1 VSLYYDASN
10 GLSLADW
17 IQVNG
22 KPGAVLTIAPGSYHL
37 GSPAFINGYTLR
49 GEDPD
54 QPSRIVL
61 GERGL
66 VWMAQ
71 PPLPTDH
78 LQRIVKTSGGR
89 DALATHP
96 GGGLAPASF
105 DATETVL
112 GSPWHRIRKVSIA
125 IDLDCP
131 SGDIKPGGLF
141 DLGPIAL
148 WINDN
153 PDWGRFVS
161 PLLALGTSSADPS
174 PRRVEAG
181 ISWKKS
187 TGPKCSIR
195 LDIDLNAG
203 TGSVTINGDVLPI
216 PGINPG
222 DVFPACSNP
231 RVTIGGMPTLPG
243 SVARRG
249 EWQTS
254 GPPPDLRIT
263 RFEVDSGIWQA
274 RLNLDGWRGPR
285 IWASNGA
292 GAGIFPVTHDAK
304 TFQWVGGESKIR
316 NLNIVAPRESNRSG
330 VRIGQAMTS
339 NAGIY
344 DCRFEQC
351 GAAVRKLRGLVSYTH
366 RFERI
371 TSEYCSWHLQGQGMT
386 VWGRDWSARYPRFGV
401 ADVPDSN
408 LSVDGIEVASPSDPQ
423 YYFRIGSASNGGMLS
438 VRNGMLNDEDG
449 SVVAGAI
456 FRHDGPGWP
465 LLTIDNITFNPDP
478 RRPSLSLGKATGGKA
493 RIAWQPYGAA
503 ITDVGEG
510 WTLSGASAP
519 EKPEVKPSTEESQP
533 LQPLPLPSVV
543 NLRDSAIPP
552 PRLLPL
558 LIPGPPQSS
567 RPPTGKIS

>member
-1 VSLYYDASN
+1 VSLLYDASN
-10 GLSLADW
+10 GSSLADW
-17 IQVNG
+17 INQNG

-37 GSPAFINGYTLR
+37 GSPVFINGYTLR

-54 QPSRIVL
+54 QPTRIVL

-66 VWMAQ
+66 IWTAQ
-71 PPLPTDH
+71 PPLPQDH
-78 LQRIVKTSGGR
+78 LQRVVKTSGGR

-96 GGGLAPASF
+96 GGGLSPASF

-131 SGDIKPGGLF
+131 SGNLPSAGLF

-148 WINDN
+148 RVYDD
-153 PDWGRFVS
+153 PDYGRAVW
-161 PLLALGTSSADPS
+161 PYLILGTSSADPN
-174 PRRVEAG
+174 PREVKDRLW
-181 ISWKKS
+181 WKKS

-195 LDIDLNAG
+195 LSLDLNAG
-203 TGSVTINGDVLPI
+203 VGAITINDDVIPI
-216 PGINPG
+216 PGIRPG
-222 DVFPACSNP
+222 DVFPACLNP
-231 RVTIGGMPTLPG
+231 RVTIGSMPTLAG
-243 SVARRG
+243 GERRG
-249 EWQTS
+249 EWQAS

-263 RFEVDSGIWQA
+263 RFSVDAGIWQA
-274 RLNLDGWRGPR
+274 QLNLDGWRGPR

-292 GAGIFPVTHDAK
+292 GAGIFPVFHDAK
-304 TFQWVGGESKIR
+304 TFVHQPGGTIR
-316 NLNIVAPRESNRSG
+316 NLRIVAPRESNRSG
-330 VRIGQAMTS
+330 VRIGQAMAS

-344 DCRFEQC
+344 DSQFEAC
-351 GAAVRKLRGLVSYTH
+351 GAAIRKLRGVVSYTH

-371 TSEYCSWHLQGQGMT
+371 TSEYCGWHLQGQGMT
-386 VWGRDWSARYPRFGV
+386 AWGRDWSARYPRFGV

-423 YYFRIGSASNGGMLS
+423 YYFRVGSASNGGMLS

-478 RRPSLSLGKATGGKA
+478 RRPSLSLGKTTGGKA
-493 RIAWQPYGAA
+493 RIDWQPFGAA
-503 ITDVGEG
+503 ILDVGEG
-510 WTLSGASAP
+510 WTLIGFSAP
-519 EKPEVKPSTEESQP
+519 EKPEIKPSTDASQP
-533 LQPLPLPSVV
+533 PQPPQSVSV
-543 NLRDSAIPP
+543 GNSRSSAIPP

-558 LIPGPPQSS
+558 LIPDLPQPSLPRS
-567 RPPTGKIS
+567 GKTS

>member
-54 QPSRIVL
+54 QPTRIVL

-66 VWMAQ
+66 LWMAQ
-71 PPLPTDH
+71 NPLPQDH
-78 LQRIVKTSGGR
+78 LQRVVKTSGGR

-96 GGGLAPASF
+96 GVGLTPASF

-174 PRRVEAG
+174 PRRVETG

-187 TGPKCSIR
+187 TGTKCSIR
-195 LDIDLNAG
+195 LTLDLNAG
-203 TGSVTINGDVLPI
+203 VGAVTINDDVLPI
-216 PGINPG
+216 TGINPG
-222 DVFPACSNP
+222 DVFSACSNP

-263 RFEVDSGIWQA
+263 RFSVDAGIWQA
-274 RLNLDGWRGPR
+274 QLNLDGWRGPR

-292 GAGIFPVTHDAK
+292 GAGIFPVFHDAK
-304 TFQWVGGESKIR
+304 TFVHQPGGTIR
-316 NLNIVAPRESNRSG
+316 NLRIVAPRESNRSG
-330 VRIGQAMTS
+330 VRIGQTQS
-339 NAGIY
+339 PNASIY
-344 DCRFEQC
+344 DCWFENC
-351 GAAVRKLRGLVSYTH
+351 GSAVRKLRGLVSYTH
-366 RFERI
+366 RFERLI
-371 TSEYCSWHLQGQGMT
+371 SEYCGWHLQGQGMT

-465 LLTIDNITFNPDP
+465 LLTVDNIAFNPDP
-478 RRPSLSLGKATGGKA
+478 RRPSLSLGKTSGGKA

-519 EKPEVKPSTEESQP
+519 TKPEIRPSTDESQP
-533 LQPLPLPSVV
+533 PQLPQSPSVV
-543 NLRDSAIPP
+543 NSRDSAIPP

-558 LIPGPPQSS
+558 LIPDLPQSS
-567 RPPTGKIS
+567 RQPTGKTF

>member
-17 IQVNG
+17 INQNG

-37 GSPAFINGYTLR
+37 GSPVYVNGYTLR

-71 PPLPTDH
+71 NPLPQDH

-96 GGGLAPASF
+96 GGGLTPASF

-131 SGDIKPGGLF
+131 SGNLPSAGLY

-148 WINDN
+148 RVYDD
-153 PDWGRFVS
+153 PDYGRAVW
-161 PLLALGTSSADPS
+161 PYLILGTSSADPN
-174 PRRVEAG
+174 PREVKDRLW
-181 ISWKKS
+181 WKKS
-187 TGPKCSIR
+187 TGPKCLIR
-195 LDIDLNAG
+195 LTLDLNAG
-203 TGSVTINGDVLPI
+203 VGAVTINDDVIPI
-216 PGINPG
+216 PGIRPG
-222 DVFPACSNP
+222 DVFPACLNP
-231 RVTIGGMPTLPG
+231 RVTIGSMPTLAG
-243 SVARRG
+243 GERRG

-263 RFEVDSGIWQA
+263 RFEVDAGIWQA

-304 TFQWVGGESKIR
+304 TFAWQPGGTIR
-316 NLNIVAPRESNRSG
+316 NLRIVAPRESNRSG

-344 DCRFEQC
+344 DCQFEAC
-351 GAAVRKLRGLVSYTH
+351 GAAIRKLRGVVSYTH
-366 RFERI
+366 RFERL
-371 TSEYCSWHLQGQGMT
+371 TSEYCGWHLQGQGMT

-478 RRPSLSLGKATGGKA
+478 RRPSLSLGKTTGGKA
-493 RIAWQPYGAA
+493 RIDWQPFGAA
-503 ITDVGEG
+503 ILDVGEG
-510 WTLSGASAP
+510 WTLIGFSAP
-519 EKPEVKPSTEESQP
+519 EKPEVKPSTDEFQP
-533 LQPLPLPSVV
+533 PQPPQSISVV
-543 NLRDSAIPP
+543 NSRSSAIPP
-552 PRLLPL
+552 PRVLPI
-558 LIPGPPQSS
+558 LIPDLPQPS
-567 RPPTGKIS
+567 RQPTGKTS